1 MSPWRARLA
10 VLAVF
15 VAGFLAGAATLHAVR
30 LRFETRL
37 LNAPDAVARIAVY
50 KLNQELRLTPEQRRA
65 VYLEVVGTRA
75 ELLDAVRPALPR
87 IAEIT
92 EGAQARIR
100 DTLDERQKARWDRLI
115 ATRRRLFR
123 SMTALPK

>member
-10 VLAVF
+10 VAAVF

-50 KLNQELRLTPEQRRA
+50 KLNQELRLTREQRQT
-65 VYLEVVGTRA
+65 VYLEVIGARA
-75 ELLDAVRPALPR
+75 ELLDAIRPALPR
-87 IAEIT
+87 IVEIMD
-92 EGAQARIR
+92 GSQARIR
-100 DTLDERQKARWDRLI
+100 ATLDDGQKAKWDRLVS
-115 ATRRRLFR
+115 TRRRLFQ
-123 SMTALPK
+123 SITAPK